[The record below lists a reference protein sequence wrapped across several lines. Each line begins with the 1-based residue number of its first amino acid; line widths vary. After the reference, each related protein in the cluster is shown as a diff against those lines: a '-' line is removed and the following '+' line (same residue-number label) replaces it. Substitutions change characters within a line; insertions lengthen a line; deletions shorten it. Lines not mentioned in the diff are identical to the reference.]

1 MFEVSSMYHPGFDDA
16 LDELRMQF
24 PGVPDRTICA
34 MLHGYLEQETSMSR
48 ETVATQQRIRDACA
62 TA

>member
-24 PGVPDRTICA
+24 PGVPDRVLCA
-34 MLHGYLEQETSMSR
+34 VLHGYLEQEKSMPR
-48 ETVATQQRIRDACA
+48 ATAATKQRIIDACA
-62 TA
+62 IA